1 MKTVFL
7 LGAVGDDA
15 SMKRSKTNFILDA
28 AAFGGF
34 VFLTTTGILMRYTL
48 PPGSK
53 RLTTIWGLDRHQWGD
68 IHFWISISFLGLL
81 TMHLLLH
88 WRWIKNIV
96 TGHSKEGSGLRAGLG
111 VVGILG
117 LLALSIAP
125 LLSPIDTTIESRS
138 GRDLNSV
145 QHGNIQVW
153 GSMTLKEAEMAT
165 GVPTEYIIKQL
176 GLSPDLKEDECL
188 GELRKIHGFTMDDVR
203 RIIQEYNNKH

>member
-1 MKTVFL
+1 
-7 LGAVGDDA
+7 
-15 SMKRSKTNFILDA
+15 MKRSKLNFILDA

-53 RLTTIWGLDRHQWGD
+53 RLTSIWGLDRHEWGD
-68 IHFWISISFLGLL
+68 IHFWISISFLSLL
-81 TMHLLLH
+81 TMHLFFH
-88 WRWIKNIV
+88 WGWITNIV

-111 VVGILG
+111 IVGVIS

-125 LLSPIDTTIESRS
+125 LLSPIETIIESRS
-138 GRDLNSV
+138 GRNLNSV
-145 QHGNIQVW
+145 QHGNTQVW
-153 GSMTLKEAEMAT
+153 GSMTLKESEMAT
-165 GVPTEYIIKQL
+165 GVPVEYITKQL
-176 GLSPDLKEDECL
+176 GLSPDLIEDECL